1 MAKIINQSA
10 ADDAEEWEL
19 GSFTLSIGAHPD
31 DNIFVDGQKIEQTL
45 AAVGFGGGQYFVENL
60 GAAGLTQVNGVAV
73 QRAALNHGDVVT
85 VGPTRLLFL
94 APEQLAP
101 RPALSGAAE
110 PERRFKPAAP
120 INRGAGPNVMAPSD
134 INMLDELVGSIR
146 SHRDRE
152 RREREEA
159 QAQLAR
165 EWDKAVRYAEQLKA
179 KVSGDPRVKYFEISR
194 RSNDVIIRVQREPAL
209 PVQFLQMSME
219 HPEQKNHAL
228 AGVWLRYSGEPD
240 RCHKSADEAVAELI
254 RYLAFLIA

>member
-10 ADDAEEWEL
+10 ADAEEWEL

-31 DNIFVDGQKIEQTL
+31 DNIFVEGQQAAQTL
-45 AAVGFGGGQYFVENL
+45 AGIGFGAGQYFVENL
-60 GAAGLTQVNGVAV
+60 SGALLTQVNGAAV
-73 QRAALNHGDVVT
+73 RRAELQHGDVIT
-85 VGPTRLLFL
+85 VGPTQLLFL

-101 RPALSGAAE
+101 RPVLASTAN
-110 PERRFKPAAP
+110 PDRHFKPAAP
-120 INRGAGPNVMAPSD
+120 AARAVGPNVMAPSD

-165 EWDKAVRYAEQLKA
+165 EWDKAVLYAEQLKA
-179 KVSGDPRVKYFEISR
+179 KVTGDPRVKYFEISR

-240 RCHKSADEAVAELI
+240 RCHKTADEAVAELI